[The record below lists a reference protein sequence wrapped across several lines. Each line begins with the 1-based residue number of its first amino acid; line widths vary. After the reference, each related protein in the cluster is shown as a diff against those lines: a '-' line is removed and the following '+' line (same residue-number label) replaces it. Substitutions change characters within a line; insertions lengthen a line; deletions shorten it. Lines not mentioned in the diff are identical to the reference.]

1 MLEKEYDLP
10 DRVLNDASA
19 NTNLAIPQNFQFG
32 VQRIPTFSYFVQ
44 TVALNEMG
52 GPPKTVPFAIG
63 PAVLLPGSS
72 ANIGACV
79 VTFLVSED
87 MSNYYEIVKWMREAT
102 PYKDFSEVLPFK
114 EVFHEAFLIYYTNK
128 KNPYKKITFRGIF
141 PTELSGLD
149 FTYSDTEAKP
159 LTATVKFI
167 TGDYIVENL

>member
-1 MLEKEYDLP
+1 MLDKEYDLP

-32 VQRIPTFSYFVQ
+32 VQRLPTFSYFVQ
-44 TVALNEMG
+44 TIALNEMG
-52 GPPKTVPFAIG
+52 GDPKVVPFAIG

-72 ANIGACV
+72 VKIGSCV

-87 MSNYYEIVKWMREAT
+87 VSNYYEIIKWMREAT

-114 EVFHEAFLIYYTNK
+114 EVWHEAFLIYYTNK
-128 KNPYKKITFRGIF
+128 KNPYKKITFQGIF

-149 FTYSDTEAKP
+149 FAYSDTEAKP
-159 LTATVKFI
+159 LTATVKFVV
-167 TGDYIVENL
+167 GDYIVEDL

>member
-10 DRVLNDASA
+10 DRVLNDTSA

-32 VQRIPTFSYFVQ
+32 VQRLPTFSYFVQ
-44 TVALNEMG
+44 TVALNDKD
-52 GPPKTVPFAIG
+52 GPPKVVPFAIG
-63 PAVLLPGSS
+63 PAVLLPSS
-72 ANIGACV
+72 SSNIGSCV

-87 MSNYYEIVKWMREAT
+87 LVNYYEIIKWMREAT

-167 TGDYIVENL
+167 MGDSIVEDL